1 MVFILFAFPATL
13 PNSKLPP
20 FRVSSNMGEGYKKP
34 ILRLLRSAKWP
45 GRANVDSPPSTPQ
58 PAESGSDLSS
68 VRICRLAKQIL
79 AANRHLE
86 HFEIELGDR
95 AICDRIAE
103 ALLAE
108 GCVVLREPFKSRLA
122 VTCPKPGR
130 QAA

>member
-13 PNSKLPP
+13 LNSNLPTS
-20 FRVSSNMGEGYKKP
+20 RVSSNMGEGYKKP
-34 ILRLLRSAKWP
+34 ILRLLRNSKWT
-45 GRANVDSPPSTPQ
+45 GRANVDAPPAAPK
-58 PAESGSDLSS
+58 PAESGSDLSG

-95 AICDRIAE
+95 TICDRIAE

-122 VTCPKPGR
+122 ITCPKPGR
-130 QAA
+130 LAA